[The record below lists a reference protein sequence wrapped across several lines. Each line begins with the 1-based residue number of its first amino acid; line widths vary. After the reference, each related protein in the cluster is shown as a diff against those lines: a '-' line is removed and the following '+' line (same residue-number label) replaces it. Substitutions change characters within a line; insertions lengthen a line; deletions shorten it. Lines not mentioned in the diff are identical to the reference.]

1 MRADR
6 LIALLMILQ
15 ARGRVTAQALA
26 QELEVSER
34 TIYRDLEAL
43 GVAGVPV
50 IAERGPGGGCSL
62 LENYRTSLTGLT
74 EPEARA
80 LFMLH
85 VPQPLTTLG
94 VNRDLQSAL
103 RKLSASLPEARRGA
117 AAASHQRIYL
127 DSTGWHQP
135 ERPTPHL
142 QALYAAVWEEH
153 ALRLTVRVGPP
164 IDGPVTFDVAPYG
177 LVAKASAWYLVGA
190 REGRVRA
197 YAVCD
202 VIAVEELPTP
212 FVRPPG
218 FDLERF
224 WQAWCGEIERD
235 RPTLAVRARIAP
247 TLLPRLAWY
256 LGRESAASI
265 VQLEDDSDDGWSTV
279 AITFGFFEEART
291 RLLGLGGA
299 VEVIEPLA
307 LRLSLRDFAEQ
318 AAAVYACAKTRPA
331 GYSSESGCA
340 PEKPSAP
347 ARRSASLAG

>member
-34 TIYRDLEAL
+34 TIYRDIEAL

-50 IAERGPGGGCSL
+50 CAERGPGGGCSL

-74 EPEARA
+74 ESEARA

-117 AAASHQRIYL
+117 ATASHQRIYL

-135 ERPTPHL
+135 DRPTPHL
-142 QALYAAVWEEH
+142 QALYAAVWEGH
-153 ALRLTVRVGPP
+153 ALRLTVRVGQP

-190 REGRVRA
+190 RDGRVRA
-197 YAVCD
+197 YAVSD
-202 VIAVEELPTP
+202 VVAAEEIPTP
-212 FVRPPG
+212 FVRPPD

-224 WQAWCGEIERD
+224 WQGWCVEIERD
-235 RPTLAVRARIAP
+235 RPTFIVRARVAP
-247 TLLPRLAWY
+247 SLFPRLAWY
-256 LGRESAASI
+256 LGREAAAT
-265 VQLEDDSDDGWSTV
+265 VLQVDADNGWSLV
-279 AITFGFFEEART
+279 ELSFGFFEEART

-307 LRLSLRDFAEQ
+307 LRLSLRDYAQQ
-318 AAAVYACAKTRPA
+318 AAAVYACEKTR
-331 GYSSESGCA
+331 
-340 PEKPSAP
+340 SA
-347 ARRSASLAG
+347 RLLV